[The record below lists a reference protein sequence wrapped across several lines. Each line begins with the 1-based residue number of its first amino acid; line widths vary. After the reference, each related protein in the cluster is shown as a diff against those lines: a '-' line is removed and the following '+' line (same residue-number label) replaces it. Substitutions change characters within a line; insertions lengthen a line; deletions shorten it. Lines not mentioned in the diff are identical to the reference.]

1 MAARQ
6 REKLAVLR
14 KRRNNNV
21 VAETLQK
28 VTYAAKG
35 DVNLM
40 PLIRE
45 ALLADATIGEIS
57 DALRSAWGTYRA
69 PESW

>member
-1 MAARQ
+1 
-6 REKLAVLR
+6 VLR